1 VPLNVTAH
9 VTGTF
14 KDSLSSIQSK
24 IDIKVKIE
32 TNSASLLEPIFSNSR
47 IFITDKNGF
56 IACYDTLG
64 NLLWKNDSFG
74 NIISLPAE
82 VDEYLVS
89 GTSNGDI
96 IELKSSSGTQVQSI
110 GLDDSITT
118 GITQT
123 NYNGDNELAVQ
134 KSTNSKAAIV
144 FGTASGKTYCYDVE
158 TLQEYWHNTDAHKKI
173 RFNPVITDTK
183 IIFSCMDG
191 YIYCIES
198 GNGLMTWRW
207 KESAE
212 TGFYNTLI
220 LTDGK
225 NIYAV
230 SSDKILYCIDLLLG
244 KLVWKSKAND
254 IFPSI
259 AFSKEQKTIIAE
271 TADKKVVSYSTDK
284 GKIVKEINLTAE
296 FDSTSIPVIDLGNRL
311 LYAYKSSIFLA
322 NSNNPEESIF
332 SFGEA
337 TVRSIRRIDGKRFI
351 ASSAKGTIIIFSV
364 R

>member
-1 VPLNVTAH
+1 VPLHLTAH
-9 VTGTF
+9 ITGTF

-24 IDIKVKIE
+24 IDIKAKIE
-32 TNSASLLEPIFSNSR
+32 TNSTSLLEPIFSNSR
-47 IFITDKNGF
+47 IFITDKSGF

-74 NIISLPAE
+74 NIISFPAE

-173 RFNPVITDTK
+173 RFNPVITYTK

-225 NIYAV
+225 YIYAV

-259 AFSKEQKTIIAE
+259 AFSKEQKTIISE
-271 TADKKVVSYSTDK
+271 TADKKIVSYSTDK

-311 LYAYKSSIFLA
+311 LYARKSTIFLA
-322 NSNNPEESIF
+322 NNNNPEESIF

-337 TVRSIRRIDGKRFI
+337 TVRSIRRIDGKRFM

>member
-1 VPLNVTAH
+1 MSKIIYILFLIIVPLNVTAH

-212 TGFYNTLI
+212 TGFYNT
-220 LTDGK
+220 
-225 NIYAV
+225 
-230 SSDKILYCIDLLLG
+230 
-244 KLVWKSKAND
+244 
-254 IFPSI
+254 
-259 AFSKEQKTIIAE
+259 
-271 TADKKVVSYSTDK
+271 
-284 GKIVKEINLTAE
+284 
-296 FDSTSIPVIDLGNRL
+296 
-311 LYAYKSSIFLA
+311 
-322 NSNNPEESIF
+322 
-332 SFGEA
+332 
-337 TVRSIRRIDGKRFI
+337 
-351 ASSAKGTIIIFSV
+351 
-364 R
+364 